1 LYTGYGG
8 ERFYSSDE
16 DDEDEEQQ
24 KKEEDDEPDSN
35 RTAASDTEE
44 LTPEERNMRNVTL
57 KNTTF
62 NAHAQNL
69 LRDPPL
75 LPPVRLGQ
83 ERRPTPP
90 VISVRKGGPSNH
102 WIFYF
107 SLRDYY
113 YCLPGGVKQDL
124 NRMEQCVKSIKTSK

>member
-1 LYTGYGG
+1 LHTGYGG

-16 DDEDEEQQ
+16 DEEDEQQ
-24 KKEEDDEPDSN
+24 KKDDDEPDSS
-35 RTAASDTEE
+35 RTAASSSDTEE

-69 LRDPPL
+69 RDPLPAL
-75 LPPVRLGQ
+75 GPPVRLGQ

-90 VISVRKGGPSNH
+90 IISVRKGGPSH
-102 WIFYF
+102 
-107 SLRDYY
+107 
-113 YCLPGGVKQDL
+113 Q
-124 NRMEQCVKSIKTSK
+124 